1 MVQPPG
7 GLPGVLLNRNAM
19 LTVFLILGLTI
30 VLFSSEKLP
39 LDLTGLLALLALYL
53 TGSVTVDEAL
63 AGFSNPVVVTLAA
76 LFVVGG
82 ALFRTGVAAR
92 FGGWLARHGGSGE
105 GRLLLLVMASSALL
119 SAFMSSTGTVA
130 ILIPAVVGVARKAR
144 MSPTRL
150 LMPLSYGCL
159 IGGMLTL
166 VGTAPNLV
174 VQEALQDAGL
184 QPFSFFSF
192 TPIGVSVLLTGILYM
207 KFIGLRILPAPQS
220 EATEGEALTSRALA
234 TDYHWKG
241 RSRRIVLRPNC
252 SLVGQTV
259 RELGLRS
266 RLGINLLGFQINR
279 DEAAPIEDV
288 TPDTRL
294 HEDCIIH
301 LHGEPEDLE
310 KLLRI
315 DGIEKLPE
323 LDTYTP
329 NVVGDHGLAE
339 VLLTPRSRLIG
350 KKLAESRFQ
359 ERYDVTVISLKRVGK
374 LLKNKEIHR
383 LRFGDTLLV
392 YGRLKSLVGFKTERD
407 SFVVSGMPQESQE
420 VGFRYEKAWVAVLL
434 ALLMLVLMTFG
445 ILPSAMAVLLVAAA
459 AVLTGCLSS
468 EDAYRSISWQSLI
481 LIACMLPMA
490 QALEKS
496 GGVQFVAGL
505 MNDYLGP
512 LGPRFVMAGLFLL
525 CSLFSQFISNT
536 ATTVI
541 VAPIALEAA
550 AQAQLAPHAF
560 LMAVSVAA
568 SCAFA
573 TPVASP
579 VNLLVMEPGRY
590 KFMDF
595 VKVGLPL
602 QLLVLVVS
610 MLLLPLFFPL

>member
-1 MVQPPG
+1 MV
-7 GLPGVLLNRNAM
+7 
-19 LTVFLILGLTI
+19 TVFLILGITV
-30 VLFSSEKLP
+30 VLFTSEKLP

-53 TGSVTVDEAL
+53 SGSVTAEEAL
-63 AGFSNPVVVTLAA
+63 SGFSNPVVVTLAA

-92 FGGWLARHGGSGE
+92 FGGWLATHGGSGE
-105 GRLLLLVMASSALL
+105 GRLLVMVMASAALL

-130 ILIPAVVGVARKAR
+130 ILIPAVVGVARKAG
-144 MSPTRL
+144 MAPTRL
-150 LMPLSYGCL
+150 LMPLAYGCL

-174 VQEALQDAGL
+174 VQEALTDAGL
-184 QPFSFFSF
+184 EPFGFFSF
-192 TPIGVSVLLTGILYM
+192 TPIGLSVLVLGIAYM
-207 KFIGLRILPAPQS
+207 KFLGLKILPKPGAENAGDEP
-220 EATEGEALTSRALA
+220 LTSRDLAL
-234 TDYHWKG
+234 DYHWKG
-241 RSRRIVLRPNC
+241 RLFRVTLHPNC

-259 RELGLRS
+259 GQLSLRS
-266 RLGINLLGFQINR
+266 RLGINILGLQPNA
-279 DEAAPIEDV
+279 EESAPLEDV
-288 TPDTRL
+288 VSETRL
-294 HEDCIIH
+294 EGGCILH
-301 LHGEPEDLE
+301 LHGEPEE
-310 KLLRI
+310 VQKLLETEGLERM
-315 DGIEKLPE
+315 PE
-323 LDTYTP
+323 LSDYTP
-329 NVVGDHGLAE
+329 DVVGDHGLAE

-350 KKLAESRFQ
+350 KTLAESRFQ
-359 ERYDVTVISLKRVGK
+359 ERYNVTVISLKRVGK
-374 LLKNKEIHR
+374 LLKNKDVHR

-392 YGRLKSLVGFKTERD
+392 SGRLKSLVGLKTERD
-407 SFVVSGMPQESQE
+407 SFVVTGMPEESQE
-420 VGFRYEKAWVAVLL
+420 VGFRYNKAWVAVLL
-434 ALLMLVLMTFG
+434 AVAMLVLLTFG

-505 MNDYLGP
+505 MNEHLGP

-550 AQAQLAPHAF
+550 SQAGLAPHAF

-568 SCAFA
+568 SCAFG

-590 KFMDF
+590 RFMDF

-602 QLLVLVVS
+602 QLLVMVAS

>member
-1 MVQPPG
+1 
-7 GLPGVLLNRNAM
+7 M

-30 VLFSSEKLP
+30 VLFTSEKLP
-39 LDLTGLLALLALYL
+39 LDLTGMLALLALFL
-53 TGSVTVDEAL
+53 TGSVTAEEAL

-82 ALFRTGVAAR
+82 ALFHTGVAAR

-105 GRLLLLVMASSALL
+105 GRLLLLVMASSAFL

-130 ILIPAVVGVARKAR
+130 ILIPAVVGVAKKAG

-174 VQEALQDAGL
+174 VQEALQESGL
-184 QPFSFFSF
+184 QTFGFFSF
-192 TPIGVSVLLTGILYM
+192 TPMGVSVLLIGILYM
-207 KFIGLRILPAPQS
+207 KVVGLRLLPAPHT
-220 EATEGEALTSRALA
+220 ETPEGEALTSRALA
-234 TDYHWKG
+234 IDYQWKG
-241 RSRRIVLRPNC
+241 RILRVALRRDC
-252 SLVGQTV
+252 SLIGQTV
-259 RELGLRS
+259 RELALRS
-266 RLGINLLGFQINR
+266 RLGINILGFQPNSK
-279 DEAAPIEDV
+279 ESAPMEDV
-288 TPDTRL
+288 TPETRL
-294 HEDCIIH
+294 EADCILH
-301 LHGEPEDLE
+301 LHGEPEELE
-310 KLLRI
+310 NLLNSE
-315 DGIEKLPE
+315 GIERLPE
-323 LDTYTP
+323 FDAYTP
-329 NVVGDHGLAE
+329 DVVGDRGLAE

-350 KKLAESRFQ
+350 KTLAESRFQ

-374 LLKNKEIHR
+374 LLKNKEVHR
-383 LRFGDTLLV
+383 LRFGDTMLV
-392 YGRLKSLVGFKTERD
+392 YGRLKSLVGLKTERD
-407 SFVVSGMPQESQE
+407 SFVVSGMPEESQE
-420 VGFRYEKAWVAVLL
+420 VGFRYEKAWIAALL
-434 ALLMLVLMTFG
+434 AVLMLVLLTFG
-445 ILPSAMAVLLVAAA
+445 FLPSEMAVLLVAAA
-459 AVLTGCLSS
+459 AILSGCLSS
-468 EDAYRSISWQSLI
+468 EDAYRSMSWQSLI

-490 QALEKS
+490 QALENS
-496 GGVQFVAGL
+496 GGIQFVAEL
-505 MNDYLGP
+505 INDHLGP
-512 LGPRFVMAGLFLL
+512 LGPRFMMGGLFLL

-590 KFMDF
+590 KFVDF

-602 QLLVLVVS
+602 QLLVLVASVV
-610 MLLLPLFFPL
+610 LLPLFFPF